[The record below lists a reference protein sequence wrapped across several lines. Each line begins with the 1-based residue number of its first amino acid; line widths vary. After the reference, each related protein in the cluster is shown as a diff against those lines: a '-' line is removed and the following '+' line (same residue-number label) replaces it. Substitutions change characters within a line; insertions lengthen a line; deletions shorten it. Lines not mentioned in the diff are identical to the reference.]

1 MNRIFSMKGILVLTL
16 IMVMT
21 LGSGT
26 TLASSQ
32 SGVAPQESLTRLD
45 GATIV
50 TSQSCVLNDSA
61 ISVYGSGFR
70 ANEIVI
76 LSVVRD
82 AATTIIWSTGTANVS
97 GALEITKTLAT
108 KPPSATSSIARWPGT
123 GIFTIEAVGVS
134 GRITTTPLIF
144 ADAKCDAIE
153 PHI

>member
-21 LGSGT
+21 IGSGT

-82 AATTIIWSTGTANVS
+82 AATVS
-97 GALEITKTLAT
+97 YTHLRAHET
-108 KPPSATSSIARWPGT
+108 
-123 GIFTIEAVGVS
+123 
-134 GRITTTPLIF
+134 
-144 ADAKCDAIE
+144 
-153 PHI
+153 